1 MNNEIVKSFKSRR
14 PVENQLV
21 KIYRNLGHAVA
32 EKFSIVD
39 PKTGLVIGH
48 TNHVILHDV
57 KFTVQSGGVA
67 RANREQRKNVHAHA
81 VGYLQVAATAR
92 YLRDSFDARY
102 SYSVPVSY
110 NPYKADHFIRR
121 DLDCRIDEARSV
133 LFADDGKCYAG
144 VNR

>member
-1 MNNEIVKSFKSRR
+1 MSNEIIKPFKSRR
-14 PVENQLV
+14 PAENQLV
-21 KIYRNLGHAVA
+21 KIYRNLGHAVP

-48 TNHVILHDV
+48 TDHAILSDV
-57 KFTVQSGGVA
+57 NFTVQSGGVA

-81 VGYLQVAATAR
+81 VGYLQIAATAR
-92 YLRDSFDARY
+92 YLRDSFCSRY

-121 DLDCRIDEARSV
+121 DLDCRIDDARSV